1 MSKGEALKRCREAKG
16 LTQAELGR
24 MVGIDHRRIQNYEQG
39 VRDINRAECITVLR
53 IAEALGVDAREI
65 LNEEEA

>member
-1 MSKGEALKRCREAKG
+1 MSNGEALKWCREAKG
-16 LTQAELGR
+16 LTQAELGK

-53 IAEALGVDAREI
+53 IAEVLGVDVWDI
-65 LNEEEA
+65 LNR